1 LIQRISANWKSRK
14 SGVAARDKILT
25 IIFTG
30 DPVSENI
37 LSVEASNVLRKPAL
51 IFANGDINDGPMVR
65 RALAATASAQPY
77 VVAADGGAR
86 VALHFGYRPDI
97 VIGDLDSLSPTE
109 VDALQAQGV
118 QIERY
123 PPAKDETDLELAL
136 LHCAA
141 LDCGWLR
148 VIGSL
153 GDRFDQTLANVY
165 LLALPSLAGRNAAL
179 VAGRQELYLLRPGD
193 HRILGTAGDTVSLLP
208 LGGAVSGI
216 VTGSLQYPLRDET
229 LYFGPARGV
238 SNVMLG
244 AEASL
249 AFDEGTLLIVHTAG
263 RA

>member
-1 LIQRISANWKSRK
+1 MSIPLNVQR
-14 SGVAARDKILT
+14 
-25 IIFTG
+25 
-30 DPVSENI
+30 
-37 LSVEASNVLRKPAL
+37 PAL

-65 RALAATASAQPY
+65 RALASAQTLAGAASTQPY

-97 VIGDLDSLSPTE
+97 VIGDLDSLSAQE
-109 VDALQAQGV
+109 VEALQSQGV

-123 PPAKDETDLELAL
+123 PAMKDETDLELAL
-136 LHCAA
+136 LHCASQ
-141 LDCGWLR
+141 DVRWLR
-148 VIGSL
+148 VIGGL

-165 LLALPSLAGRNAAL
+165 LLALPSLAGRNAVM
-179 VAGRQELYLLRPGD
+179 VAGRQELYLLQAGEHPIIGE
-193 HRILGTAGDTVSLLP
+193 TGDTVSLLP
-208 LGGAVSGI
+208 LGGAVRGI
-216 VTGSLQYPLRDET
+216 VTDGLQYPLRDET

-249 AFDEGTLLIVHTAG
+249 SFREGTLLIVHTAG